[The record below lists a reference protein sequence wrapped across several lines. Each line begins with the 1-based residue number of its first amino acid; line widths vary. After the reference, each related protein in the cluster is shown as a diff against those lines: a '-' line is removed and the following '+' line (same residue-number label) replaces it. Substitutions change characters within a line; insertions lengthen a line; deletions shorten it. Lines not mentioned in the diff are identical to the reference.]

1 MDPALFA
8 CSSLRNTPSAASIA
22 RVMAAALHA
31 VEPGAAVHAAVQRS
45 GSLLRV
51 GEQTIGLSAC
61 RRVFLAAI
69 GKAAYPMASAVLEIL
84 ADRVNSGIVITKDGH
99 IPSQNLPNCILV
111 RESGHPIPDARGVS
125 AASEMEALLHQA
137 EADDLVICL
146 VSGGGSALMPAP
158 AAGIALDDLQ
168 QTTALLLAC
177 GANINQ
183 INTLRKHLDRLK
195 GGGLARCA
203 HPARLITLV
212 LSDVIGDPLD
222 IIASGPTVPDPST
235 FAEALAIVDVFG
247 LRGQVP
253 QAVRQRL
260 EAGTN
265 GAIPETPKPG
275 DPIFERTQTL
285 VISSNIHA
293 ARAARAQA
301 AAEGFNTLLLTT
313 YLQGEAR
320 QAGRFMAA
328 LARQID
334 ASADPLPRPA
344 CIIVGGETTVTLTA
358 NHGKG
363 GRNQELALGAALD
376 LSNLPATYLVTLA
389 TDGGDGP
396 TDAAGAVVT
405 GETAARARQAGLNIT
420 DSLARNDSYPLFE
433 RLDDLLRPGPTRTNV
448 NDLCLLFLL

>member
-1 MDPALFA
+1 MNPALLT
-8 CSSLRNTPSAASIA
+8 CSSLRKTSAADSIQ
-22 RVMAAALHA
+22 RVMAAALQA
-31 VEPGAAVHAAVQRS
+31 VEPGAAVLGAVQRS
-45 GSLLRV
+45 GNLLGV
-51 GEQTIGLSAC
+51 GAQIIDLSTC

-69 GKAAYPMASAVLEIL
+69 GKAAYPMASAMMEIL
-84 ADRVNSGIVITKDGH
+84 ADRVNSGIVISKDGH
-99 IPSQNLPNCILV
+99 IPGSNLPDCILL
-111 RESGHPIPDARGVS
+111 RESGHPIPDSRGVS
-125 AASEMEALLHQA
+125 AANEMETLLRQA
-137 EADDLVICL
+137 QADDLVICL

-158 AAGIALDDLQ
+158 AVGIALDDLQ
-168 QTTALLLAC
+168 QTTTLMLAC
-177 GANINQ
+177 GASINQ

-195 GGGLARCA
+195 GGGLVRCA
-203 HPARLITLV
+203 HPARLVTLV

-222 IIASGPTVPDPST
+222 IIASGPTVPDHST
-235 FAEALAIVDVFG
+235 FAEALAILDDFG

-260 EAGTN
+260 EAGAN
-265 GAIPETPKPG
+265 GEIPETPKPG
-275 DPIFERTQTL
+275 NAIFKRTQTL
-285 VISSNIHA
+285 VIAGNIHA

-301 AAEGFNTLLLTT
+301 VAEGFNTLLLTT
-313 YLQGEAR
+313 YLQGESR
-320 QAGRFMAA
+320 LAGRFMAA

-344 CIIVGGETTVTLTA
+344 CIIVGGETTVTLA
-358 NHGKG
+358 ARHGKG

-376 LSNLPATYLVTLA
+376 LSGLPATFLVTLA

-405 GETAARARQAGLNIT
+405 GETAARAQQAGLNIS
-420 DSLARNDSYPLFE
+420 DSLARNDSYPFFE